1 MSHPRL
7 SWRRFRAVLVKEFIQ
22 MRRDRLTFA
31 MMVGVPV
38 LQLVLFGYAINT
50 DPKHLPTALLAADQG
65 TFARSLVRALENSEY
80 FEVVRQ
86 ATSEAE
92 ADQLLAQGDVQFVLS
107 IPEDFSR
114 ELLRGRRPAV
124 LVEADATD
132 PVATGNALAALASL
146 NRTALAHDLKGP
158 LASLAA
164 AEPAFELR
172 VHRRYNPEGATEY
185 NIVPGLIGTILTM
198 TMVMMTAIAVTR
210 ERERGTMENL
220 LAMPVRPFEVMLGKI
235 VPFVVVGYIQ
245 VAVILLA
252 GRLLFGVPVLG
263 SLWLLSLA
271 LILFIAAN
279 LAVGFT
285 FSTLAENQLQAM
297 QMTFFFF
304 LPSLLLSGF
313 LFPFR
318 GMPEWAQAVGSIFP
332 LTHFLRI
339 VRGILL
345 KGSGWSE
352 ISPEIWPIVAFTVVA
367 GAVALNRYRETLD

>member
-1 MSHPRL
+1 MSARL
-7 SWRRFRAVLVKEFIQ
+7 SWRRFLAVLAKEFIQ

-31 MMVGVPV
+31 MMVGVP
-38 LQLVLFGYAINT
+38 LMQLILFGYAINT
-50 DPKHLPTALLAADQG
+50 DPTHLPTALLVADQG
-65 TFARSLVRALENSEY
+65 VFARSVVRALENSGY
-80 FEVVRQ
+80 FEVSRQ
-86 ATSEAE
+86 PASEAE
-92 ADQLLAQGDVQFVLS
+92 ADALLTRGEVQFVIS
-107 IPEDFSR
+107 IPEDFER
-114 ELLRGRRPAV
+114 ELLRGQRPAV

-132 PVATGNALAALASL
+132 PVATGNALAALATL

-158 LASLAA
+158 LARLAA
-164 AEPAFELR
+164 GQPAFELR

-245 VAVILLA
+245 VAVILFA
-252 GRLLFGVPVLG
+252 GKLLFGVPILG
-263 SLWLLSLA
+263 SLWLLSLS
-271 LILFIAAN
+271 IVLFIAAN
-279 LAVGFT
+279 LSVGFT
-285 FSTLAENQLQAM
+285 FSTMAENQLQAM

-318 GMPEWAQAVGSIFP
+318 GMPEWAQMLGSVFP

-352 ISPEIWPIVAFTVVA
+352 IAPEIWPIVLFMVVA